1 MTTDK
6 KPAIAEAVSAAT
18 DQLIASLKAGKSEEL
33 TRYIKAM
40 SIFHSYSFSN
50 TMMIICQRP
59 DATRVAGFQAWKA
72 LGRNVRKGE
81 SGIMIM
87 APAMSK
93 KRKDED
99 GIALVGD
106 DKTTSHMYFRPVYVF
121 DEAQTEGDAL
131 PDLRANHVE
140 GDATVH
146 LARLVKHVAASG
158 ITLEYGDAMMQ
169 ADGVSHGGRI
179 VLKPGMTEAETLSVL
194 VHELAHERLHKNDR
208 RKNTT
213 KKVRET
219 EAEAVAHVVCSS
231 LGFATNGA
239 SETYI
244 GLYEGDADLL
254 MASLSLIQK
263 TATDILVAIADPV
276 KQETNDA
283 GLQEPA
289 SALPLAA

>member
-121 DEAQTEGDAL
+121 AQEQTEGDEL
-131 PDLRANHVE
+131 PDLRSSQVE
-140 GDATVH
+140 GDVSVH
-146 LARLVKHVAASG
+146 FDRLVKHVESSG
-158 ITLEYGDAMMQ
+158 ITLEYADDMR
-169 ADGVSHGGRI
+169 ADGLSHGGKI
-179 VLKPGMTEAETLSVL
+179 TLKRGMPEAETFSVL
-194 VHELAHERLHKNDR
+194 CHELGHELLHRGDR
-208 RKNTT
+208 RKGTSVV
-213 KKVRET
+213 VRET
-219 EAEAVAHVVCSS
+219 EAEAVAFVVCSS
-231 LGFATNGA
+231 LGLATNDA
-239 SETYI
+239 AVNYI
-244 GLYEGDADLL
+244 QLYNGDADLL
-254 MASLSLIQK
+254 MASLNLIQK
-263 TATDILVAIADPV
+263 AAREILTAIKTREAAEDEKI
-276 KQETNDA
+276 ETA
-283 GLQEPA
+283 EPYK
-289 SALPLAA
+289 LAA

>member
-106 DKTTSHMYFRPVYVF
+106 DKTTSHMYFRPV
-121 DEAQTEGDAL
+121 
-131 PDLRANHVE
+131 
-140 GDATVH
+140 
-146 LARLVKHVAASG
+146 
-158 ITLEYGDAMMQ
+158 
-169 ADGVSHGGRI
+169 
-179 VLKPGMTEAETLSVL
+179 
-194 VHELAHERLHKNDR
+194 
-208 RKNTT
+208 
-213 KKVRET
+213 
-219 EAEAVAHVVCSS
+219 
-231 LGFATNGA
+231 
-239 SETYI
+239 
-244 GLYEGDADLL
+244 
-254 MASLSLIQK
+254 
-263 TATDILVAIADPV
+263 
-276 KQETNDA
+276 
-283 GLQEPA
+283 
-289 SALPLAA
+289 